1 MKKTAIGAMVA
12 LAVFMVG
19 CGDGLDGSS
28 TGSGPSATPTPAPTA
43 TPAPTV
49 APTATPAPG
58 ANATC
63 QLARLPN
70 CDAQCCTNTGAN
82 VFLRNEIDVAQNSVR
97 TKRPDLFL
105 SNGNVRDN
113 LEYLKVLSQEILN
126 LSNGRTC
133 AEALGH
139 DEIRV
144 KNDQTVSQHV
154 DVLVADV
161 SPGILGAYTC
171 RPASF

>member
-1 MKKTAIGAMVA
+1 MTKTAFGATVA
-12 LAVFMVG
+12 LAIMMAG
-19 CGDGLDGSS
+19 CGDGIGDVT
-28 TGSGPSATPTPAPTA
+28 TGSGPSSTPTPAPTA
-43 TPAPTV
+43 TPAPT
-49 APTATPAPG
+49 PTPTPPPA

-70 CDAQCCTNTGAN
+70 CDAQCCREGGGIIFRT
-82 VFLRNEIDVAQNSVR
+82 EIDVAQNSVR
-97 TKRPDLFL
+97 TKRPDLFF

-113 LEYLKVLSQEILN
+113 FEYLKVLSQEVLN
-126 LSNGRTC
+126 LSSGRIC
-133 AEALGH
+133 AEPLGH

-144 KNDQTVSQHV
+144 KGDQTVSQHV

-161 SPGILGAYTC
+161 SPAILGAYTC